1 MCEIQLLNYNQIL
14 DLIMDSGPNKIANI
28 LKIAINKNCFMRY
41 IDGERLYIKKPENYY
56 KQYRDSSK
64 IDTELKIMVTLIIEN
79 SITALSKDEM
89 FEIKDKFKKYKFI
102 LKNTF
107 VVTILPQ
114 LKHAIMCEE
123 DSKFIKSLDSSLY
136 ELHYKNGYL
145 DMKTGEFHD
154 RNVAI
159 KPVTYIIPRVYKTPT
174 KKNINTVET
183 VFKTFMTNPE
193 DLDILMMIIAGS
205 LTGDSTKDQNA
216 LFMLGDGSNGK
227 SLFLDLIQY
236 AFGDYVQI
244 LDKQTFEKGYA
255 KQEKILNQF
264 LINVYIRIAYI
275 NEFSDRPIDT
285 TIFKNFCDGKITT
298 TSLFKDGQNTIL
310 HRAKAICA
318 MNMFPKII
326 LDGGSKRRIDAITG
340 HSIFKDY
347 QNEVD
352 ESKHIYLKDKEMSSR
367 FQRDD
372 GILNAIVYVVVQY
385 SIRIANGE
393 KINTCKNENMKTT
406 RQEILNSNDSMKDF
420 FDSQLI
426 ITNDQVDNV
435 SKNSMLK
442 HYKLFN
448 EKSMITLNQII
459 AELKK
464 ASIVYNSNIRNQD
477 GTRGCFVGV
486 RLKYADDNDNDD
498 NINSSMFIKPDDKAE
513 YIRVEE
519 YKKIKDE
526 LDEAK
531 KYILELELKL
541 KLELEKEIVEKQIVE
556 KEIVEKQIVEKEIV
570 EGKKPTKKNKM
581 PSLQKTNKQLNFKT
595 KQESCD
601 LSDNEIDNLD
611 FGF

>member
-1 MCEIQLLNYNQIL
+1 
-14 DLIMDSGPNKIANI
+14 
-28 LKIAINKNCFMRY
+28 
-41 IDGERLYIKKPENYY
+41 
-56 KQYRDSSK
+56 
-64 IDTELKIMVTLIIEN
+64 
-79 SITALSKDEM
+79 
-89 FEIKDKFKKYKFI
+89 
-102 LKNTF
+102 
-107 VVTILPQ
+107 
-114 LKHAIMCEE
+114 
-123 DSKFIKSLDSSLY
+123 
-136 ELHYKNGYL
+136 
-145 DMKTGEFHD
+145 
-154 RNVAI
+154 
-159 KPVTYIIPRVYKTPT
+159 
-174 KKNINTVET
+174 
-183 VFKTFMTNPE
+183 MTNPE

-244 LDKQTFEKGYA
+244 LDKQTFEKGYS

-285 TIFKNFCDGKITT
+285 TIFNFFCDGKITT

-310 HRAKAICA
+310 HKAKAVCA

-352 ESKHIYLKDKEMSSR
+352 ESKHIYLKNKEMSSR
-367 FQRDD
+367 FMRDD
-372 GILNAIVYVVVQY
+372 GILNAIVYVVVKY
-385 SIRIANGE
+385 SIRIANRE
-393 KINTCKNENMKTT
+393 KINTCKNENMKST

-420 FDSQLI
+420 LDSQLI

-477 GTRGCFVGV
+477 GTRGCFIGV
-486 RLKYADDNDNDD
+486 QLKTVNDNDNDNDD
-498 NINSSMFIKPDDKAE
+498 DDVNPCKFIKSVDKAK
-513 YIRVEE
+513 YVRAEE
-519 YKKIKDE
+519 YKKIKDD
-526 LDEAK
+526 LDEARN
-531 KYILELELKL
+531 YILELEMKL
-541 KLELEKEIVEKQIVE
+541 KLELEKQIVE
-556 KEIVEKQIVEKEIV
+556 VKIEEIVR
-570 EGKKPTKKNKM
+570 KKPTKKIKC
-581 PSLQKTNKQLNFKT
+581 LVYEKQLN
-595 KQESCD
+595 
-601 LSDNEIDNLD
+601 N
-611 FGF
+611 